1 MTKTKTPDVAV
12 TFLDANGTECA
23 IDGNP
28 AQMRIVY
35 ADGEVTRV
43 SGADLSAV
51 ATACMWH
58 GAKQKL
64 VDATAIG
71 RNPETGRS
79 ATVADKRAA
88 LVAVRDNLIAGEWF
102 KQREGAPSGG
112 LLLRALCVVYDGRK
126 TREELVEYLAG
137 KSLAEQAALRKVPKI
152 ADAIAEIRAA
162 SAKSDGIDGEE
173 LLGELDD

>member
-12 TFLDANGTECA
+12 TFLDANGEECA
-23 IDGNP
+23 IDGAP
-28 AQMRIVY
+28 VAMQITF
-35 ADGEVTRV
+35 ADGGVDIVT
-43 SGADLSAV
+43 DHELQPV
-51 ATACMWH
+51 ARACMWH

-102 KQREGAPSGG
+102 KQRDGAPSGG
-112 LLLRALCVVYDGRK
+112 LLLRALCMVYEGRK
-126 TREELVEYLAG
+126 IREELVEYLSG

-152 ADAIAEIRAA
+152 ADAITEIRAA
-162 SAKSDGIDGEE
+162 SAKAGGIDGEE

>member
-12 TFLDANGTECA
+12 TFIDANGTECA
-23 IDGNP
+23 IDGAP
-28 AQMRIVY
+28 VAMRISF
-35 ADGEVTRV
+35 ADGEVSIVTDHELQPV
-43 SGADLSAV
+43 SR
-51 ATACMWH
+51 ACMWH

-88 LVAVRDNLIAGEWF
+88 LLDVLANLKAGEWF
-102 KQREGAPSGG
+102 KQRDGAPSGG
-112 LLLRALCVVYDGRK
+112 LLLRALCMVYDGRK
-126 TREELVEYLAG
+126 TREELVEYLST

-162 SAKSDGIDGEE
+162 SAKAGGIDGEE